1 MEAAADVFRAEG
13 LTVEVE
19 TLAGGDPA
27 AALVEF
33 AKHLP
38 AAMLAMSTHAR
49 SGWDRTALGSVAMK
63 VVHDSPCPVL
73 VQQPA
78 RD

>member
-1 MEAAADVFRAEG
+1 
-13 LTVEVE
+13 
-19 TLAGGDPA
+19 
-27 AALVEF
+27 
-33 AKHLP
+33 
-38 AAMLAMSTHAR
+38 MLAMSTHGR
-49 SGWDRTALGSVAMK
+49 TGWDRTALGSVAMK